1 MAQGSPVVDAAKA
14 PTDGRVSRDVVYSA
28 VSVLK
33 AVGHPLRFRIVDL
46 LAARSALSVTELCG
60 LLGTKQPI
68 VSQQLSIL
76 RRGRVVRGY
85 RNGNRVLYSLASA
98 KVGDI
103 VRMLVDDHDLS
114 RSRDGER
121 DPGEIRH

>member
-1 MAQGSPVVDAAKA
+1 MTHGSPAIVASTPDDGKLPREVVHA
-14 PTDGRVSRDVVYSA
+14 A

-46 LAARSALSVTELCG
+46 LAQHSALSVTELCG
-60 LLGTKQPI
+60 VLSTKQPI

-76 RRGRVVRGY
+76 RRGRVVRGR
-85 RNGNRVLYSLASA
+85 RNGNRVLYSLTSE

-103 VRMLVDDHDLS
+103 IRILKNSHDLS
-114 RSRDGER
+114 SIRQGEL
-121 DPGEIRH
+121 HH